1 MLGDAMAAL
10 AIPLLVLDLTRNPL
24 VSALS
29 AASVTAG
36 YLLAGLPAGVL
47 VDRLDPWRVLI
58 AMDAARMVLFA
69 GLYALWRA
77 DVLGIWLTLTLAMS
91 AGACSVFSQS
101 AMTVVVKDLFAV
113 AGLMAANSTIELANQ
128 VSVIIGPAVV
138 GLLAA
143 TGEIGLALLAD
154 ALTFAVCLACL
165 ATVMRCSPVAGGPGA
180 LGPRSRAGRSSPP
193 ASGRACATCSRSG
206 PCFSSPRSRWW

>member
-1 MLGDAMAAL
+1 MGGPGRRQRRPGGLTAGREWPSLLFLTGQAVSLLGDGLAAL
-10 AIPLLVLDLTRNPL
+10 AIPLLVLDLTGNPL

-36 YLLAGLPAGVL
+36 YLLVGLPAGVL

-69 GLYALWRA
+69 GLYALSRA
-77 DVLGIWLTLTLAMS
+77 GALGIWLILTVAMS

-113 AGLMAANSTIELANQ
+113 SGLMAANSALELASQ
-128 VSVIIGPAVV
+128 VSVIAGPAIV
-138 GLLAA
+138 GLLA
-143 TGEIGLALLAD
+143 
-154 ALTFAVCLACL
+154 
-165 ATVMRCSPVAGGPGA
+165 VAGQMA
-180 LGPRSRAGRSSPP
+180 P
-193 ASGRACATCSRSG
+193 AQ
-206 PCFSSPRSRWW
+206 PD